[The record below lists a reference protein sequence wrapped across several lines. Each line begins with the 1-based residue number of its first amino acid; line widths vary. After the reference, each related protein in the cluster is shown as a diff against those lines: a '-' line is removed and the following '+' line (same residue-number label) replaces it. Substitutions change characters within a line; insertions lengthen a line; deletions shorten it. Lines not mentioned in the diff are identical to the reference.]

1 MDIKLLD
8 IMDELIKT
16 LDNSP
21 LIKEINIL
29 KKEIYEDKELSA
41 LLDKFKK
48 LSEYDNEYIEI
59 KTKIIENEKIKRFRK
74 LEHELNYLI
83 RNINKKLN
91 SLTNKGS
98 CIV

>member
-16 LDNSP
+16 LDNSH

-29 KKEIYEDKELSA
+29 KKEIYEDKELSN